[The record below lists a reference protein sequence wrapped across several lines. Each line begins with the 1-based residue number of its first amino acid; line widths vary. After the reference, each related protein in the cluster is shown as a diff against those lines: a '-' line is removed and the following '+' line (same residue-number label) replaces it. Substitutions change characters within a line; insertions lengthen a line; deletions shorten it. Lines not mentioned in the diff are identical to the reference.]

1 MRHRKRGRILGRSPS
16 HRRAMLKNLASSLLL
31 TERDAEYDDNPP
43 EVKGRV
49 VTTIA
54 KAKEV
59 RPIIERCITMA
70 RKTLDYQRKADSLD
84 SNAER
89 NSEEW
94 RKWRS
99 SSQWNEWNQA
109 IAPVLTARRRAIQ
122 LLGNKEAVSILFDT
136 VAPRYEDR
144 PGGYTRIMRLANPRL
159 GDGGTQVILEF
170 VGERDRVRTM
180 APEPIQVEEGLPE
193 IDGPIDDP
201 AEGTHPDSD
210 SVQSDVR
217 GHAGESAATEIGE
230 SDGSTSTEDDSDPEP
245 ESK

>member
-1 MRHRKRGRILGRSPS
+1 MRHRRRGRILGRSPS

-31 TERDAEYDDNPP
+31 TERDAEFDDNAP

-59 RPIIERCITMA
+59 RPIIERCITIA
-70 RKTLDYQRKADSLD
+70 RNTLECQRKADSLD

-94 RKWRS
+94 RQWRK

-122 LLGNKEAVSILFDT
+122 LLGDKEAVSILFDT
-136 VAPRYEDR
+136 VAPRFEDR
-144 PGGYTRIMRLANPRL
+144 PGGYTRIMRLATPRL

-170 VGERDRVRTM
+170 VGIRDRIKE
-180 APEPIQVEEGLPE
+180 ASPEPIQVESDSPE
-193 IDGPIDDP
+193 SNESAEDVSPETEIPQSDVEDP
-201 AEGTHPDSD
+201 TTAEGTDS
-210 SVQSDVR
+210 
-217 GHAGESAATEIGE
+217 ESAGSAEVDAETEK
-230 SDGSTSTEDDSDPEP
+230 GSE
-245 ESK
+245 

>member
-1 MRHRKRGRILGRSPS
+1 MRHRRRGRILGRSPS

-31 TERDAEYDDNPP
+31 TERDAEFDDNPP

-59 RPIIERCITMA
+59 RPIIERCITIA
-70 RKTLDYQRKADSLD
+70 RKTLEHQRKADSLD

-94 RKWRS
+94 RQWRS

-122 LLGNKEAVSILFDT
+122 ILGDKEAVSILFDT
-136 VAPRYEDR
+136 VAPRFEDR
-144 PGGYTRIMRLANPRL
+144 PGGYTRIMRLAQPRL

-170 VGERDRVRTM
+170 VGVRDRVKES
-180 APEPIQVEEGLPE
+180 APEPIQVESDSPDSSESAGDVSAETENPE
-193 IDGPIDDP
+193 NETGDSIA
-201 AEGTHPDSD
+201 AEGTDAELDTSGEADSGTEGG
-210 SVQSDVR
+210 S
-217 GHAGESAATEIGE
+217 ESE
-230 SDGSTSTEDDSDPEP
+230 
-245 ESK
+245 